1 MGKRNGQTVSP
12 QCELGA
18 FALDNHVLEGKVLAL
33 FDLTGGTHDF
43 AFLCTAFSREQP
55 GELAIAV
62 LRLCEAGKLQA
73 GIGGVRLAEACI
85 AAVPQLPACEPVRE
99 DVQQPVSEDAEEEER
114 LSLKFEAAYA
124 SQRVAT
130 EEAVPEAV
138 ETDFGDVAHE
148 VADDDV
154 AAVVAYA
161 VVADDPSKFVATN
174 FGEGADDIAGDDVAV
189 DGAGGESVFAAGV
202 RSEIAAAN
210 PDNAADEAD
219 AAAIADAQLE
229 TPQFTASLR
238 SAEAADDAPEQP
250 VAENLATE
258 QLIAGSVAVP
268 GFAPAAEPEAMSEFA
283 DDSPV
288 RVALQTAVEAAST
301 VQAGTVSGAVA
312 NPDLAADA
320 PICDCPQESHAPTK
334 PLDDLGKALD
344 GDSGA
349 PVADTVP
356 RVFAHDRIAMLR
368 LPKKCEARF
377 LEAGIT
383 TVRELVAAL
392 DDEDLASQVKPE
404 YVSAAV
410 DALRL
415 CAVEPSYRLSARQLK
430 TLTEL
435 SRSKAFAFGVY
446 GGVIDVDA
454 VCQRDGLTILQT
466 PELQVADLP
475 VERLD
480 VPTPTLR
487 KLRMLNL
494 LTVGDVERIGEQGLV
509 EQCGLFP
516 QVAAVIFNQVERLHN
531 QQARERRGEKSP
543 LASFDSKYSKE
554 VLSVLRSVQNE
565 IERLEYPVSR
575 EELHVLLAPMAA
587 AALAENAAGHG
598 MMPQHS
604 KAVWQV
610 LKQVDELPET
620 CNALLESVWRRARV
634 AIGDLGEGQ
643 SHILVTI
650 PHGGAWKKTAAL
662 ARRDYLDRGGCE
674 LLQSGEK
681 SITLRFSVC
690 RLDIWVRLLPDN
702 LRELVTMRL
711 DGAKN
716 KECAERFEVPDKAII
731 VKLIAETMASRPFIA
746 EERYLS
752 IFETYDMDAAQF
764 EAETGQPERV
774 YRFLKEIS
782 NAPTSGKLPY
792 NPAGEADGGED
803 HGKHDQ
809 ATSDSEIIDGGERI
823 ALKRG
828 LLVDRLL
835 RSEAADEPVSL
846 QDLLTAYRQMLE
858 RHGLA
863 DSERLQFSSLRQF
876 ASYVYERANVIK
888 SEYGEAFG
896 SEKLRYYDADAHDF
910 APLAEL
916 LSSSDRTDVE
926 CGVGALFEDER
937 VNEAC
942 LSLDLR
948 NEVELFFALAH
959 FVSEAP
965 GFEAAEY
972 PFVRF
977 GNPNRDHQV
986 KNLIREIG
994 PASAKDLA
1002 REYEREYGVPEQVF
1016 LDSFLKPFEEYR
1028 CGAQYLIVEERA
1040 DDEQMRFLAEELADA
1055 GECCSFALVKSR
1067 FEVRFPQSNVKV
1079 GDKSTLD
1086 RLGWYRSE
1094 GLLFKDGV
1102 DERAY
1107 FGELIDSR
1115 DRFSEDDPG
1124 FGCEVFRHPKFRLEL
1139 EARKRAFD
1147 IVRIS
1152 DKQYLSTKPFA
1163 KLEKPIRPWT
1173 MRDFVNK
1180 ATAFMRGGQP
1190 FTVKTL
1196 RDAGFKHELDAIQDE
1211 LDLGKEF
1218 FEYVLTEGYLNGF
1231 LKKTSLGDSQIFCC
1245 KPGSFTG
1252 VMFLEYVLKDQDAFE
1267 VEDLVGYLKERY
1279 GIEVGASR
1287 LRALAKS
1294 AAADGCCYYNV
1305 DLDMVFASY
1314 EAYGRK
1320 VQEWL

>member
-33 FDLTGGTHDF
+33 LDLTGGVHDF
-43 AFLCTAFSREQP
+43 AFLCTAFSGEQP

-73 GIGGVRLAEACI
+73 GIGGVRLAEDAGI
-85 AAVPQLPACEPVRE
+85 AAVPQLPAYEPVSE
-99 DVQQPVSEDAEEEER
+99 DVQQPISEDVEEEEQ

-124 SQRVAT
+124 PQYVAI
-130 EEAVPEAV
+130 EEAESETA
-138 ETDFGDVAHE
+138 ETDFGDDADEVV
-148 VADDDV
+148 VADVLADGQQETAAVNPDDVAGEVVADDV
-154 AAVVAYA
+154 AAVAVEVAA
-161 VVADDPSKFVATN
+161 ADSW
-174 FGEGADDIAGDDVAV
+174 
-189 DGAGGESVFAAGV
+189 
-202 RSEIAAAN
+202 SETTAAN
-210 PDNAADEAD
+210 PADETD
-219 AAAIADAQLE
+219 SAAAVADVQPEA
-229 TPQFTASLR
+229 PQSTVSPE
-238 SAEAADDAPEQP
+238 SAGPTCDDPQEPQEPQALQAEGDAPD
-250 VAENLATE
+250 
-258 QLIAGSVAVP
+258 
-268 GFAPAAEPEAMSEFA
+268 APAK
-283 DDSPV
+283 
-288 RVALQTAVEAAST
+288 Q
-301 VQAGTVSGAVA
+301 
-312 NPDLAADA
+312 
-320 PICDCPQESHAPTK
+320 
-334 PLDDLGKALD
+334 LDDLGKALD
-344 GDSGA
+344 GNSGA

-356 RVFAHDRIAMLR
+356 RVFAHDRIVTLR

-392 DDEDLASQVKPE
+392 DDEGLASQVKPE
-404 YVSAAV
+404 YVSAAA

-454 VCQRDGLTILQT
+454 VCQRDGLTISQT
-466 PELQVADLP
+466 PESQVADLP

-487 KLRMLNL
+487 KLHMLNL
-494 LTVGDVERIGEQGLV
+494 PTVGDVERVGEHGLV
-509 EQCGLFP
+509 EQYRLFP

-531 QQARERRGEKSP
+531 QQGREGGEKSP

-554 VLSVLRSVQNE
+554 ALSVLRSVQNE

-587 AALAENAAGHG
+587 AALAENAAGNG
-598 MMPQHS
+598 MMPQHA
-604 KAVWQV
+604 KAVRQV
-610 LKQVDELPET
+610 LEQVDELPET
-620 CNALLESVWRRARV
+620 CNALLESVWRRARI

-643 SHILVTI
+643 SHISITI
-650 PHGGAWKKTAAL
+650 PHGGAWTKTAAL
-662 ARRDYLDRGGCE
+662 ARRDYLDRGRCE

-681 SITLRFSVC
+681 SITLQFSVC

-716 KECAERFEVPDKAII
+716 KECAERFRVPDKAII

-792 NPAGEADGGED
+792 NPTGDADDGED

-846 QDLLTAYRQMLE
+846 QDLLTAYRQLLA

-888 SEYGEAFG
+888 SEYGEAFD

-910 APLAEL
+910 APLVEL

-926 CGVGALFEDER
+926 CGVSVLLDDER

>member
-1 MGKRNGQTVSP
+1 M
-12 QCELGA
+12 
-18 FALDNHVLEGKVLAL
+18 DNHVLEGKVLAL
-33 FDLTGGTHDF
+33 LDLTGGIHDF
-43 AFLCTAFSREQP
+43 AFLCTAFSGEQP

-73 GIGGVRLAEACI
+73 GIGGVRLAEDAGI
-85 AAVPQLPACEPVRE
+85 AAVPQLPAYEPVSE
-99 DVQQPVSEDAEEEER
+99 DAQQPISEDAEEEEQ

-124 SQRVAT
+124 PQYVAI
-130 EEAVPEAV
+130 EEAEPETA
-138 ETDFGDVAHE
+138 ETDFGDDADEVVVTDVLADGQQETVA
-148 VADDDV
+148 VNPDDV
-154 AAVVAYA
+154 AGE
-161 VVADDPSKFVATN
+161 VVADDVAT
-174 FGEGADDIAGDDVAV
+174 VAV
-189 DGAGGESVFAAGV
+189 GVAAADSWSGT
-202 RSEIAAAN
+202 AAAN
-210 PDNAADEAD
+210 PADETD
-219 AAAIADAQLE
+219 SAAAVADVQPE
-229 TPQFTASLR
+229 TPQPTVSPE
-238 SAEAADDAPEQP
+238 SAGPACDDLQESQEPQAEENAPDAPAKQ
-250 VAENLATE
+250 
-258 QLIAGSVAVP
+258 
-268 GFAPAAEPEAMSEFA
+268 
-283 DDSPV
+283 
-288 RVALQTAVEAAST
+288 
-301 VQAGTVSGAVA
+301 
-312 NPDLAADA
+312 
-320 PICDCPQESHAPTK
+320 
-334 PLDDLGKALD
+334 LDDLGKALD
-344 GDSGA
+344 GNSGA

-356 RVFAHDRIAMLR
+356 RVFAHDRIATLR

-404 YVSAAV
+404 YVSAAA

-454 VCQRDGLTILQT
+454 VCQRDGLTISQT

-494 LTVGDVERIGEQGLV
+494 LTVGDVERVGEYGLV
-509 EQCGLFP
+509 EQYRLFP

-531 QQARERRGEKSP
+531 QQGREGGEKSP
-543 LASFDSKYSKE
+543 LASFDSKYSKDA
-554 VLSVLRSVQNE
+554 LSVLRSVQNE

-587 AALAENAAGHG
+587 AALAENAVGNG
-598 MMPQHS
+598 MMTHHA
-604 KAVWQV
+604 KAVRQV
-610 LKQVDELPET
+610 LEQVDELPET
-620 CNALLESVWRRARV
+620 CNALLESIWRRARI

-643 SHILVTI
+643 SHISVTI
-650 PHGGAWKKTAAL
+650 PHGGAWTKTAAL
-662 ARRDYLDRGGCE
+662 ARRDYLDRGRCE

-681 SITLRFSVC
+681 SITLQFSVC

-764 EAETGQPERV
+764 AAETGQPERV

-792 NPAGEADGGED
+792 NPAGEADDGED
-803 HGKHDQ
+803 RGHHDQ

-846 QDLLTAYRQMLE
+846 QDLLTAYRQLLA
-858 RHGLA
+858 RHGLE
-863 DSERLQFSSLRQF
+863 DSERLQFPSLRQF

-910 APLAEL
+910 APLVEL
-916 LSSSDRTDVE
+916 LSSSVRTDVE
-926 CGVGALFEDER
+926 CGVSVLFEDER
-937 VNEAC
+937 MNEAC

-977 GNPNRDHQV
+977 GNPNRNHQV
-986 KNLIREIG
+986 RSLIREFG
-994 PASAKDLA
+994 PANAKELA

-1016 LDSFLKPFEEYR
+1016 LDSFLNPFEECR
-1028 CGAQYLIVEERA
+1028 RGAQYLIDEERA
-1040 DDEQMRFLAEELADA
+1040 GDEQMRFLAEELADA

-1094 GLLFKDGV
+1094 ELLFKDGV
-1102 DERAY
+1102 DERIY
-1107 FGELIDSR
+1107 FRELIDSR

-1163 KLEKPIRPWT
+1163 KLETPIRPWM
-1173 MRDFVNK
+1173 MRDFVNR
-1180 ATAFMRGGQP
+1180 AIAFMPYEQP

-1196 RDAGFKHELDAIQDE
+1196 RDAGFKHQLDAVQDE

-1218 FEYVLTEGYLNGF
+1218 FEYVLAEGYLNGV

-1245 KPGSFTG
+1245 KSGSFTG

-1267 VEDLVGYLKERY
+1267 VEDLVGYLRERY
-1279 GIEVGASR
+1279 GIGVGASR

-1294 AAADGCCYYNV
+1294 AAADGCCYYNG

>member
-1 MGKRNGQTVSP
+1 M
-12 QCELGA
+12 
-18 FALDNHVLEGKVLAL
+18 DNHVLEGKVLAL
-33 FDLTGGTHDF
+33 LDLTGGIHDF
-43 AFLCTAFSREQP
+43 AFLCTAFSGEQP

-73 GIGGVRLAEACI
+73 GIGGVRLAEDAGI
-85 AAVPQLPACEPVRE
+85 AAVPQLPAYE
-99 DVQQPVSEDAEEEER
+99 PVSEDAQQPISEDVEEEEQ

-124 SQRVAT
+124 PQYVAI
-130 EEAVPEAV
+130 EEAESETA
-138 ETDFGDVAHE
+138 ETDFGDDADEVV
-148 VADDDV
+148 VADVLADGQQETAAVNPDDV
-154 AAVVAYA
+154 AGE
-161 VVADDPSKFVATN
+161 VVADDVAT
-174 FGEGADDIAGDDVAV
+174 VAV
-189 DGAGGESVFAAGV
+189 EVAAAD
-202 RSEIAAAN
+202 SWLEIAAAN
-210 PDNAADEAD
+210 PADEAD
-219 AAAIADAQLE
+219 SAAAVADVQPEA
-229 TPQFTASLR
+229 PQSTVSPE
-238 SAEAADDAPEQP
+238 SAGPACDDSQELQEPQTLQAEGDAPDTP
-250 VAENLATE
+250 V
-258 QLIAGSVAVP
+258 
-268 GFAPAAEPEAMSEFA
+268 
-283 DDSPV
+283 
-288 RVALQTAVEAAST
+288 
-301 VQAGTVSGAVA
+301 
-312 NPDLAADA
+312 
-320 PICDCPQESHAPTK
+320 K

-344 GDSGA
+344 GNSGA

-356 RVFAHDRIAMLR
+356 RVFAHDRIATLR

-404 YVSAAV
+404 YVSAAA

-454 VCQRDGLTILQT
+454 VCQRDGLTISQA

-1231 LKKTSLGDSQIFCC
+1231 LKKTSLGGFADLLLQTWLVHGRDVLGIRAEG
-1245 KPGSFTG
+1245 PGRVRSG
-1252 VMFLEYVLKDQDAFE
+1252 
-1267 VEDLVGYLKERY
+1267 G
-1279 GIEVGASR
+1279 SCR
-1287 LRALAKS
+1287 LPEGTLRNRGGRKS
-1294 AAADGCCYYNV
+1294 AARVGEERRRRRM
-1305 DLDMVFASY
+1305 LLLQRRFG
-1314 EAYGRK
+1314 YGIR
-1320 VQEWL
+1320 LL

>member
-1 MGKRNGQTVSP
+1 M
-12 QCELGA
+12 
-18 FALDNHVLEGKVLAL
+18 DNHVLEGKVLAL
-33 FDLTGGTHDF
+33 LDLTGGIHDF
-43 AFLCTAFSREQP
+43 AFLCTAFSGEQP

-73 GIGGVRLAEACI
+73 GIGGVRLAEDSCI
-85 AAVPQLPACEPVRE
+85 AAVPQLPACEPVSE
-99 DVQQPVSEDAEEEER
+99 DAQQPISEDAEEEEQ

-124 SQRVAT
+124 SQYVAT
-130 EEAVPEAV
+130 EEAAPETA
-138 ETDFGDVAHE
+138 ETDFGDDAGEIV
-148 VADDDV
+148 VADVLADGQQETAAVNPDDV
-154 AAVVAYA
+154 AGE
-161 VVADDPSKFVATN
+161 VVADDVAT
-174 FGEGADDIAGDDVAV
+174 VAV
-189 DGAGGESVFAAGV
+189 EV
-202 RSEIAAAN
+202 AAADSWSETAATN
-210 PDNAADEAD
+210 PVDEAD
-219 AAAIADAQLE
+219 SAAAVADVQPEA
-229 TPQFTASLR
+229 PQSTVSPE
-238 SAEAADDAPEQP
+238 SAGPACDDPQEPQAPQAEENAPDAP
-250 VAENLATE
+250 A
-258 QLIAGSVAVP
+258 
-268 GFAPAAEPEAMSEFA
+268 
-283 DDSPV
+283 
-288 RVALQTAVEAAST
+288 
-301 VQAGTVSGAVA
+301 
-312 NPDLAADA
+312 
-320 PICDCPQESHAPTK
+320 K
-334 PLDDLGKALD
+334 PLDELGKALD

-356 RVFAHDRIAMLR
+356 RVFAHDRIATLR

-404 YVSAAV
+404 YVSAAA

-888 SEYGEAFG
+888 SEYGEAFD

-1115 DRFSEDDPG
+1115 DRFRKTTRASGARCSGIRSSVWSWRRASARSTSCG
-1124 FGCEVFRHPKFRLEL
+1124 FPTSSICPRSRSRSWRSPSGLGRC
-1139 EARKRAFD
+1139 
-1147 IVRIS
+1147 
-1152 DKQYLSTKPFA
+1152 
-1163 KLEKPIRPWT
+1163 
-1173 MRDFVNK
+1173 
-1180 ATAFMRGGQP
+1180 AT
-1190 FTVKTL
+1190 
-1196 RDAGFKHELDAIQDE
+1196 
-1211 LDLGKEF
+1211 
-1218 FEYVLTEGYLNGF
+1218 
-1231 LKKTSLGDSQIFCC
+1231 S
-1245 KPGSFTG
+1245 
-1252 VMFLEYVLKDQDAFE
+1252 
-1267 VEDLVGYLKERY
+1267 
-1279 GIEVGASR
+1279 
-1287 LRALAKS
+1287 
-1294 AAADGCCYYNV
+1294 
-1305 DLDMVFASY
+1305 
-1314 EAYGRK
+1314 
-1320 VQEWL
+1320 

>member
-1 MGKRNGQTVSP
+1 M
-12 QCELGA
+12 
-18 FALDNHVLEGKVLAL
+18 DNHVLEGKVLAL
-33 FDLTGGTHDF
+33 LDLTGGIHDF
-43 AFLCTAFSREQP
+43 AFLCTAFSGEQP

-73 GIGGVRLAEACI
+73 GIGGVRLAEDAGI
-85 AAVPQLPACEPVRE
+85 AAVPQLPAYEPVSE
-99 DVQQPVSEDAEEEER
+99 DVQQPISEDAEEEEQ

-124 SQRVAT
+124 PQYVAI
-130 EEAVPEAV
+130 EEAEPETA
-138 ETDFGDVAHE
+138 ETDFGDAADE

-154 AAVVAYA
+154 AAVAAYA
-161 VVADDPSKFVATN
+161 VVADDPLKFAQTN
-174 FGEGADDIAGDDVAV
+174 FGEDADDIAGDDVAV
-189 DGAGGESVFAAGV
+189 DGAGDEAAFV
-202 RSEIAAAN
+202 ADAQSEIAAAN
-210 PDNAADEAD
+210 PDDAAVDPDNADDEAD
-219 AAAIADAQLE
+219 DAAIASFAL
-229 TPQFTASLR
+229 A
-238 SAEAADDAPEQP
+238 AESE
-250 VAENLATE
+250 
-258 QLIAGSVAVP
+258 AVP
-268 GFAPAAEPEAMSEFA
+268 EFA
-283 DDSPV
+283 GDSPA
-288 RVALQTAVEAAST
+288 RVALQTAVEAASA
-301 VQAGTVSGAVA
+301 VQTEVA
-312 NPDLAADA
+312 PGLIEPTADA
-320 PICDCPQESHAPTK
+320 PTDDDSQEPQTLQALQAEGDAPDAPAK
-334 PLDDLGKALD
+334 QLDDLGKALD
-344 GDSGA
+344 GNSGA

-356 RVFAHDRIAMLR
+356 RVFAHDRIATLR

-392 DDEDLASQVKPE
+392 DYEDLASQVKPE
-404 YVSAAV
+404 YVSAAA

-446 GGVIDVDA
+446 GGIIDIDA
-454 VCQRDGLTILQT
+454 VCQRDGLTISQT
-466 PELQVADLP
+466 PESQVADLP
-475 VERLD
+475 VEQLG

-487 KLRMLNL
+487 KLHMLNL
-494 LTVGDVERIGEQGLV
+494 PTVGDVERIGEQGLV

-531 QQARERRGEKSP
+531 QQGREGGEKSP

-554 VLSVLRSVQNE
+554 ALSVLRSVQNE

-587 AALAENAAGHG
+587 AALAETAAGNG
-598 MMPQHS
+598 MMTHHA
-604 KAVWQV
+604 KAVRQV
-610 LKQVDELPET
+610 LEQVDELPET
-620 CNALLESVWRRARV
+620 CNALLESVWRRARI

-643 SHILVTI
+643 SHISVTI
-650 PHGGAWKKTAAL
+650 PHGGAWTKTAAL
-662 ARRDYLDRGGCE
+662 ARRDYLDRGRCE

-681 SITLRFSVC
+681 SITLQFSVC

-764 EAETGQPERV
+764 AAETGQPERV

-792 NPAGEADGGED
+792 NPAGEADDGED

-823 ALKRG
+823 TLKRG

-846 QDLLTAYRQMLE
+846 QDLLTAYRQLLP

-910 APLAEL
+910 APLVEL
-916 LSSSDRTDVE
+916 LSSLDRTDVE
-926 CGVGALFEDER
+926 CGVSVLFEDER
-937 VNEAC
+937 MKEAC

-959 FVSEAP
+959 FASEVP
-965 GFEAAEY
+965 GFEVTEY

-977 GNPNRDHQV
+977 GDPNRDHQV
-986 KNLIREIG
+986 KSLIREFG
-994 PASAKDLA
+994 PANAKELA

-1028 CGAQYLIVEERA
+1028 RGAQYLIVEERA
-1040 DDEQMRFLAEELADA
+1040 DDEQMRFLAEELANA

-1067 FEVRFPQSNVKV
+1067 FEVQFPQSNVKV

-1086 RLGWYRSE
+1086 RLGWHRSE

-1124 FGCEVFRHPKFRLEL
+1124 FGCEVFRHPKFRLEM

-1163 KLEKPIRPWT
+1163 KLETPIRPWM

-1180 ATAFMRGGQP
+1180 ATAFMRDGKP

-1211 LDLGKEF
+1211 LDFGKEF

-1279 GIEVGASR
+1279 GIDVGASR
-1287 LRALAKS
+1287 LRTLAKS
-1294 AAADGCCYYNV
+1294 AAADGCCYYNG

>member
-73 GIGGVRLAEACI
+73 GIGGVRLAEDTGI
-85 AAVPQLPACEPVRE
+85 AAVPQLPAYEPVSE
-99 DVQQPVSEDAEEEER
+99 SAQQPISEDAEEEEQ

-124 SQRVAT
+124 PQYVAI
-130 EEAVPEAV
+130 EEAEPETV
-138 ETDFGDVAHE
+138 ETDFGDDAGEVV
-148 VADDDV
+148 VADVLADGQQETAAVNPDDV
-154 AAVVAYA
+154 AGE
-161 VVADDPSKFVATN
+161 VVADDVAT
-174 FGEGADDIAGDDVAV
+174 VAV
-189 DGAGGESVFAAGV
+189 EV
-202 RSEIAAAN
+202 AAADSWSETAATN
-210 PDNAADEAD
+210 PADEAD
-219 AAAIADAQLE
+219 SAAAVADAQPE
-229 TPQFTASLR
+229 TPQSTVSPESVGPACDDPQEPQTLQ
-238 SAEAADDAPEQP
+238 AEGDAPD
-250 VAENLATE
+250 
-258 QLIAGSVAVP
+258 
-268 GFAPAAEPEAMSEFA
+268 APA
-283 DDSPV
+283 
-288 RVALQTAVEAAST
+288 
-301 VQAGTVSGAVA
+301 
-312 NPDLAADA
+312 
-320 PICDCPQESHAPTK
+320 K

-344 GDSGA
+344 GNFCA

-404 YVSAAV
+404 YVSAAA

-531 QQARERRGEKSP
+531 QQGREGGEKSP

-554 VLSVLRSVQNE
+554 ALSVLRSVQNE

-587 AALAENAAGHG
+587 SALAENAAGNG
-598 MMPQHS
+598 MMPQHA
-604 KAVWQV
+604 KAVRQV
-610 LKQVDELPET
+610 LEQVDELPET
-620 CNALLESVWRRARV
+620 CNALLESVWRRARI
-634 AIGDLGEGQ
+634 AIGDLAEGQ
-643 SHILVTI
+643 SHISVTI
-650 PHGGAWKKTAAL
+650 PHGGAWTKTAAL
-662 ARRDYLDRGGCE
+662 ARRDYLDRGRCE
-674 LLQSGEK
+674 LLQSGGN
-681 SITLRFSVC
+681 SITLQFSVC

-711 DGAKN
+711 GGAKN

-731 VKLIAETMASRPFIA
+731 VKLIGETMASRPFIA

-792 NPAGEADGGED
+792 NPAGEADDGED
-803 HGKHDQ
+803 RGHHDQ

-846 QDLLTAYRQMLE
+846 QDLLTAYRQLLA
-858 RHGLA
+858 RHGLE

-896 SEKLRYYDADAHDF
+896 SEKFRYYDADAHDF
-910 APLAEL
+910 APLVEL

-926 CGVGALFEDER
+926 CGVSVLLDDER

-948 NEVELFFALAH
+948 NDAELFFALAH

-977 GNPNRDHQV
+977 GNPNRNHQV
-986 KNLIREIG
+986 RSLIREFG
-994 PASAKDLA
+994 PANAKELA

-1016 LDSFLKPFEEYR
+1016 LDSFLKPFEECR
-1028 CGAQYLIVEERA
+1028 RGAQYLIVEERA

-1094 GLLFKDGV
+1094 ELLFKDGV
-1102 DERAY
+1102 DERIY
-1107 FGELIDSR
+1107 FRELIDSR

-1163 KLEKPIRPWT
+1163 KLETPIRPWM
-1173 MRDFVNK
+1173 MRDFVNR
-1180 ATAFMRGGQP
+1180 AIAFMPYEQP

-1196 RDAGFKHELDAIQDE
+1196 RDAGFKHQLDAVQDE

-1218 FEYVLTEGYLNGF
+1218 FEYVLAEGYVNSS
-1231 LKKTSLGDSQIFCC
+1231 LKKTSLGDSQIFCR

>member
-1 MGKRNGQTVSP
+1 M
-12 QCELGA
+12 
-18 FALDNHVLEGKVLAL
+18 DNHVLEGKVLAL
-33 FDLTGGTHDF
+33 LDLTGGTHDF
-43 AFLCTAFSREQP
+43 AFLCTAFSGEQP

-85 AAVPQLPACEPVRE
+85 AAVPQLPACEPV
-99 DVQQPVSEDAEEEER
+99 SEDAQQPASEVTEEEEQ

-124 SQRVAT
+124 SQYVAT
-130 EEAVPEAV
+130 EEAAPEAV
-138 ETDFGDVAHE
+138 ETDFDDVAHE
-148 VADDDV
+148 VADEDV

-174 FGEGADDIAGDDVAV
+174 FDEGADDIAGDDVAA
-189 DGAGGESVFAAGV
+189 DGAGGEFVFAAGV

-229 TPQFTASLR
+229 TPQFTASLQ
-238 SAEAADDAPEQP
+238 SAETADDAPEQP

-268 GFAPAAEPEAMSEFA
+268 GFAPAAEPEAMPEFA

-320 PICDCPQESHAPTK
+320 PTCDDPQESHTSAK

-344 GDSGA
+344 GNSGA

-356 RVFAHDRIAMLR
+356 NVFAHDRIAMLR

-377 LEAGIT
+377 LEAGIA

-392 DDEDLASQVKPE
+392 DSEDLALQVKPE
-404 YVSAAV
+404 YVSAAA

-415 CAVEPSYRLSARQLK
+415 CAVEPSYQLSAHQLK

-435 SRSKAFAFGVY
+435 SRSKTFAFGVY
-446 GGVIDVDA
+446 GSIIDVDA
-454 VCQRDGLTILQT
+454 VCQREGLTISQA
-466 PELQVADLP
+466 PESQVADLP
-475 VERLD
+475 VEQLG

-487 KLRMLNL
+487 KLHMLNL
-494 LTVGDVERIGEQGLV
+494 STVGDVERIGEQGLV
-509 EQCGLFP
+509 EQYGLFP

-531 QQARERRGEKSP
+531 QQGREGRGEKSP

-554 VLSVLRSVQNE
+554 ALSVLRSVQNE

-587 AALAENAAGHG
+587 AALVENAAGNG
-598 MMPQHS
+598 MMLQHS
-604 KAVWQV
+604 KAVRQV
-610 LKQVDELPET
+610 LEQVDELPET

-634 AIGDLGEGQ
+634 AIGDLAEGQ
-643 SHILVTI
+643 SHIFVTI
-650 PHGGAWKKTAAL
+650 PRGGAWNKTAAL
-662 ARRDYLDRGGCE
+662 ARADYLDRAGCE
-674 LLQSGEK
+674 RLQSGEK

-690 RLDIWVRLLPDN
+690 RLDIWVALLPDN
-702 LRELVTMRL
+702 LRKLVTMRL

-716 KECAERFEVPDKAII
+716 KECAERFGVADKAII
-731 VKLIAETMASRPFIA
+731 VKLIAETLASRPFIA

-752 IFETYDMDAAQF
+752 VFETYDMDAAQF

-792 NPAGEADGGED
+792 NPAGEADDGED
-803 HGKHDQ
+803 RGKHDQ

-835 RSEAADEPVSL
+835 RSEASDESASL
-846 QDLLTAYRQMLE
+846 QGLLTAYQQLLE

-916 LSSSDRTDVE
+916 LSSSIRTDVE
-926 CGVGALFEDER
+926 CGVSLLFEDER
-937 VNEAC
+937 MKEAC

-977 GNPNRDHQV
+977 GNPSRDHQV
-986 KNLIREIG
+986 RNLIREIG

-1002 REYEREYGVPEQVF
+1002 HEYAREYGVPEQVF
-1016 LDSFLKPFEEYR
+1016 LDSFLKPFEECR
-1028 CGAQYLIVEERA
+1028 RGAQYLIDEERA

-1163 KLEKPIRPWT
+1163 KLETPIKPWM
-1173 MRDFVNK
+1173 MRGFVNK
-1180 ATAFMRGGQP
+1180 ATEFMRGGEP

-1279 GIEVGASR
+1279 GIDVGASR
-1287 LRALAKS
+1287 LRTLAKS
-1294 AAADGCCYYNV
+1294 AAADGCCYYNG

>member
-1 MGKRNGQTVSP
+1 M
-12 QCELGA
+12 
-18 FALDNHVLEGKVLAL
+18 DNHVLEGKVLAL
-33 FDLTGGTHDF
+33 LDLTGGIHDF
-43 AFLCTAFSREQP
+43 AFLCTAFSGEQP

-73 GIGGVRLAEACI
+73 GIGGVRLAEDSCI
-85 AAVPQLPACEPVRE
+85 AAVPQLPAYEPVSE
-99 DVQQPVSEDAEEEER
+99 DAQQPISEDAEEEEQ

-124 SQRVAT
+124 PQYVAI
-130 EEAVPEAV
+130 EEAEPETA
-138 ETDFGDVAHE
+138 ETDFGDDAGEVV
-148 VADDDV
+148 VADVLADGQQETAAVNPDDV
-154 AAVVAYA
+154 AGE
-161 VVADDPSKFVATN
+161 VVADDVAT
-174 FGEGADDIAGDDVAV
+174 VAV
-189 DGAGGESVFAAGV
+189 EV
-202 RSEIAAAN
+202 AAADSWSETAATN
-210 PDNAADEAD
+210 PVDEAD
-219 AAAIADAQLE
+219 SAAAVADVQPEA
-229 TPQFTASLR
+229 PQSTVSPE
-238 SAEAADDAPEQP
+238 SAGPACDDPQEPQAPQAEENAPDAP
-250 VAENLATE
+250 A
-258 QLIAGSVAVP
+258 
-268 GFAPAAEPEAMSEFA
+268 
-283 DDSPV
+283 
-288 RVALQTAVEAAST
+288 
-301 VQAGTVSGAVA
+301 
-312 NPDLAADA
+312 
-320 PICDCPQESHAPTK
+320 K
-334 PLDDLGKALD
+334 PLDELGKALD
-344 GDSGA
+344 GNSGA

-356 RVFAHDRIAMLR
+356 RVFAHDRIATLR

-404 YVSAAV
+404 YVSAAA

-803 HGKHDQ
+803 YGKHDQ

-948 NEVELFFALAH
+948 NEVELFFGG
-959 FVSEAP
+959 SE
-965 GFEAAEY
+965 GE
-972 PFVRF
+972 
-977 GNPNRDHQV
+977 HQV
-986 KNLIREIG
+986 EHLLVDFLGTAVRLVYLIDDDDR
-994 PASAKDLA
+994 LLTQ
-1002 REYEREYGVPEQVF
+1002 RQR
-1016 LDSFLKPFEEYR
+1016 FLKHEPRLRHRAFERVHEQQH
-1028 CGAQYLIVEERA
+1028 AV
-1040 DDEQMRFLAEELADA
+1040 DDERQ
-1055 GECCSFALVKSR
+1055 
-1067 FEVRFPQSNVKV
+1067 
-1079 GDKSTLD
+1079 
-1086 RLGWYRSE
+1086 
-1094 GLLFKDGV
+1094 
-1102 DERAY
+1102 
-1107 FGELIDSR
+1107 
-1115 DRFSEDDPG
+1115 
-1124 FGCEVFRHPKFRLEL
+1124 H
-1139 EARKRAFD
+1139 
-1147 IVRIS
+1147 
-1152 DKQYLSTKPFA
+1152 
-1163 KLEKPIRPWT
+1163 
-1173 MRDFVNK
+1173 
-1180 ATAFMRGGQP
+1180 
-1190 FTVKTL
+1190 
-1196 RDAGFKHELDAIQDE
+1196 
-1211 LDLGKEF
+1211 
-1218 FEYVLTEGYLNGF
+1218 
-1231 LKKTSLGDSQIFCC
+1231 
-1245 KPGSFTG
+1245 
-1252 VMFLEYVLKDQDAFE
+1252 
-1267 VEDLVGYLKERY
+1267 
-1279 GIEVGASR
+1279 
-1287 LRALAKS
+1287 
-1294 AAADGCCYYNV
+1294 ADG
-1305 DLDMVFASY
+1305 
-1314 EAYGRK
+1314 
-1320 VQEWL
+1320 

>member
-1 MGKRNGQTVSP
+1 M
-12 QCELGA
+12 
-18 FALDNHVLEGKVLAL
+18 DNHVLEGKVLAL
-33 FDLTGGTHDF
+33 LDLTGGTHDF
-43 AFLCTAFSREQP
+43 AFLCTAFSGEHP

-73 GIGGVRLAEACI
+73 GIGGVRLAEDSCI
-85 AAVPQLPACEPVRE
+85 AAVPQLPAYESASE
-99 DVQQPVSEDAEEEER
+99 DAQQPVSEDAEEEEQ
-114 LSLKFEAAYA
+114 LSLQFEAAYV
-124 SQRVAT
+124 SQCVSCEET
-130 EEAVPEAV
+130 EPEAA
-138 ETDFGDVAHE
+138 EADFGDD
-148 VADDDV
+148 ADE
-154 AAVVAYA
+154 
-161 VVADDPSKFVATN
+161 VVADDVL
-174 FGEGADDIAGDDVAV
+174 ADDQQEAVAASFGDAVAEV
-189 DGAGGESVFAAGV
+189 VSDDAAV
-202 RSEIAAAN
+202 VVAEPAAA
-210 PDNAADEAD
+210 DSWSEAAATGSADEAD
-219 AAAIADAQLE
+219 DAV
-229 TPQFTASLR
+229 
-238 SAEAADDAPEQP
+238 DDASEEPASEAP
-250 VAENLATE
+250 ATE
-258 QLIAGSVAVP
+258 QPIADTVVVP
-268 GFAPAAEPEAMSEFA
+268 GLALAATPAAKPELA
-283 DDSPV
+283 DDSPAQD
-288 RVALQTAVEAAST
+288 ALQAAAEEAPDVQVEGASEPAVDFAT
-301 VQAGTVSGAVA
+301 
-312 NPDLAADA
+312 AADPTA
-320 PICDCPQESHAPTK
+320 DDPQEPPAPDTPDVPAALEK
-334 PLDDLGKALD
+334 PIDDLGKALD

-415 CAVEPSYRLSARQLK
+415 CAIEPSYHLSARQLK

-435 SRSKAFAFGVY
+435 SRSKSFAFGIY

-454 VCQRDGLTILQT
+454 VCRRDGLTISQA
-466 PELQVADLP
+466 PEVQVASLP
-475 VERLD
+475 VEQLG

-494 LTVGDVERIGEQGLV
+494 LTVGDVERVGERGLV
-509 EQCGLFP
+509 EQYKLFP

-531 QQARERRGEKSP
+531 QQGREGRGEKSP

-554 VLSVLRSVQNE
+554 ALSVLRSVQNE

-587 AALAENAAGHG
+587 AALAENTVGHG

-620 CNALLESVWRRARV
+620 GNALLESVWRRARV

-650 PHGGAWKKTAAL
+650 PRGGAWNKTAVS
-662 ARRDYLDRGGCE
+662 ARTDYLPRAGCE

-681 SITLRFSVC
+681 SITLQFSVC

-711 DGAKN
+711 GGAKN
-716 KECAERFEVPDKAII
+716 KECAERFGVPDKAII
-731 VKLIAETMASRPFIA
+731 VKLIAKTLAARPFIA

-792 NPAGEADGGED
+792 NPAGEAEDGED

-846 QDLLTAYRQMLE
+846 QHLLTAYRQLLA

-863 DSERLQFSSLRQF
+863 DSERLQFPSLRQF

-910 APLAEL
+910 APLVEL
-916 LSSSDRTDVE
+916 LSSSVRTDVE
-926 CGVGALFEDER
+926 CGVSVLFEDER
-937 VNEAC
+937 MKEAC

-948 NEVELFFALAH
+948 NEVELFFALAN
-959 FVSEAP
+959 FVSEAS
-965 GFEAAEY
+965 GFGVAEY

-977 GNPNRDHQV
+977 GNPNRNHQV
-986 KNLIREIG
+986 RSLIREFG
-994 PASAKDLA
+994 PANAKELA

-1016 LDSFLKPFEEYR
+1016 LDSFLKPFEECR
-1028 CGAQYLIVEERA
+1028 RGAQYLIDEERA
-1040 DDEQMRFLAEELADA
+1040 GDEQMRFLAEELANA

-1094 GLLFKDGV
+1094 ELLFKDGV

-1107 FGELIDSR
+1107 FRELIESR

-1124 FGCEVFRHPKFRLEL
+1124 FGCEVFRHPKFRLEM

-1163 KLEKPIRPWT
+1163 KLETPIRPWM
-1173 MRDFVNK
+1173 MRDFVNR
-1180 ATAFMRGGQP
+1180 AIAFMPYEQP

-1196 RDAGFKHELDAIQDE
+1196 RDAGFKHQLDAIQDE

-1218 FEYVLTEGYLNGF
+1218 FEYVLAEGYVNSS
-1231 LKKTSLGDSQIFCC
+1231 LKKTSLGDSQIFCR
-1245 KPGSFTG
+1245 KSGSFTG

-1279 GIEVGASR
+1279 GIDVGASR

-1294 AAADGCCYYNV
+1294 ADADGCCYYNG

>member
-1 MGKRNGQTVSP
+1 M
-12 QCELGA
+12 
-18 FALDNHVLEGKVLAL
+18 DNHVLEGKVLAL
-33 FDLTGGTHDF
+33 LDLTGGVHDF
-43 AFLCTAFSREQP
+43 AFLCTAFSGEQP

-73 GIGGVRLAEACI
+73 GIGGVRLAEDSCI
-85 AAVPQLPACEPVRE
+85 AAVPQLPAYEPASE
-99 DVQQPVSEDAEEEER
+99 DALQPISEDAEEEEQ

-124 SQRVAT
+124 PQYVAI
-130 EEAVPEAV
+130 EEAESETA
-138 ETDFGDVAHE
+138 ETDFGDDADEVV
-148 VADDDV
+148 VADVLADGQQETAAVNPDDV
-154 AAVVAYA
+154 AGE
-161 VVADDPSKFVATN
+161 VVADDVAT
-174 FGEGADDIAGDDVAV
+174 VAV
-189 DGAGGESVFAAGV
+189 EVAAADSW
-202 RSEIAAAN
+202 SETTAAN
-210 PDNAADEAD
+210 PADETD
-219 AAAIADAQLE
+219 GAAAVADVQPE
-229 TPQFTASLR
+229 VPQSTVSSE
-238 SAEAADDAPEQP
+238 SAGPACDDPQEPQAPQAEENAPDAP
-250 VAENLATE
+250 A
-258 QLIAGSVAVP
+258 
-268 GFAPAAEPEAMSEFA
+268 
-283 DDSPV
+283 
-288 RVALQTAVEAAST
+288 
-301 VQAGTVSGAVA
+301 
-312 NPDLAADA
+312 
-320 PICDCPQESHAPTK
+320 K

-344 GDSGA
+344 GNSGA

-404 YVSAAV
+404 YVSAAA

-454 VCQRDGLTILQT
+454 VCQRDGLTISQT
-466 PELQVADLP
+466 PESQVADLP
-475 VERLD
+475 VEQLG

-487 KLRMLNL
+487 KLHMLNL
-494 LTVGDVERIGEQGLV
+494 LTVGDVERVGEHGLV
-509 EQCGLFP
+509 EQYRLFP

-531 QQARERRGEKSP
+531 QQGREGGEKSP
-543 LASFDSKYSKE
+543 LASFDSKYSKDA
-554 VLSVLRSVQNE
+554 LSVLLRSVQNE

-587 AALAENAAGHG
+587 SALAENAAGNG
-598 MMPQHS
+598 MMPQHA
-604 KAVWQV
+604 KAVRQV
-610 LKQVDELPET
+610 LEQVDELPET
-620 CNALLESVWRRARV
+620 CNALLESVWRRARI
-634 AIGDLGEGQ
+634 AIGDLAEGQ
-643 SHILVTI
+643 SHISVTI
-650 PHGGAWKKTAAL
+650 PHGGAWTKTAAL
-662 ARRDYLDRGGCE
+662 ARRDYLDRGRCE
-674 LLQSGEK
+674 LLQSGGNF
-681 SITLRFSVC
+681 ITLQFSVC

-711 DGAKN
+711 GGAKN

-764 EAETGQPERV
+764 AAETGQPERV

-792 NPAGEADGGED
+792 NPAGEADDGED
-803 HGKHDQ
+803 RGHHDQ

-835 RSEAADEPVSL
+835 RSEADDEPVPL
-846 QDLLTAYRQMLE
+846 QDLLTAYRQLLE
-858 RHGLA
+858 RHGLE
-863 DSERLQFSSLRQF
+863 DSERLQFPSLRQF

-910 APLAEL
+910 APLVEL
-916 LSSSDRTDVE
+916 LSSSVRTDVE
-926 CGVGALFEDER
+926 CGVSVLFEDER
-937 VNEAC
+937 MNEAC

-959 FVSEAP
+959 FASEVP
-965 GFEAAEY
+965 GFEVTEY

-977 GNPNRDHQV
+977 GDPNRDHQV

-1016 LDSFLKPFEEYR
+1016 LDSFLKPFEECR
-1028 CGAQYLIVEERA
+1028 RGAQYLIVEERA

-1094 GLLFKDGV
+1094 ELLFKDGV
-1102 DERAY
+1102 DERIY
-1107 FGELIDSR
+1107 FRELIDSR

-1163 KLEKPIRPWT
+1163 KLETPIRPWM
-1173 MRDFVNK
+1173 MRDFVNR
-1180 ATAFMRGGQP
+1180 AIAFMPYEQP

-1196 RDAGFKHELDAIQDE
+1196 RDAGFKHQLDAVQDE

-1218 FEYVLTEGYLNGF
+1218 FEYVLAEGYVNSS
-1231 LKKTSLGDSQIFCC
+1231 LKKTSLGDSQIFCR

-1279 GIEVGASR
+1279 AINVGASR
-1287 LRALAKS
+1287 LRTLAKS
-1294 AAADGCCYYNV
+1294 AAADGCCYFNG

>member
-1 MGKRNGQTVSP
+1 M
-12 QCELGA
+12 
-18 FALDNHVLEGKVLAL
+18 DNHVLEGKVLAL
-33 FDLTGGTHDF
+33 LDLTGGVHDF
-43 AFLCTAFSREQP
+43 AFLCTAFSGEQP

-73 GIGGVRLAEACI
+73 GIGGVRLAEDSGI
-85 AAVPQLPACEPVRE
+85 AAVPQLPAYEPVSE
-99 DVQQPVSEDAEEEER
+99 EAQQSISEDAEKEEQ

-124 SQRVAT
+124 PQYSAI
-130 EEAVPEAV
+130 EEAEPETV
-138 ETDFGDVAHE
+138 ETDFGDDAGEVV
-148 VADDDV
+148 VADVLADGQQETAAVNPDDV
-154 AAVVAYA
+154 VGE
-161 VVADDPSKFVATN
+161 VVADDVATVTV
-174 FGEGADDIAGDDVAV
+174 EVAAAD
-189 DGAGGESVFAAGV
+189 SW
-202 RSEIAAAN
+202 SETAAAN
-210 PDNAADEAD
+210 PADEAD
-219 AAAIADAQLE
+219 NAAAVADVQPEA
-229 TPQFTASLR
+229 PQSTVSPE
-238 SAEAADDAPEQP
+238 SACPAFDDPQEPPAPQAEGDAPDTSDTP
-250 VAENLATE
+250 
-258 QLIAGSVAVP
+258 
-268 GFAPAAEPEAMSEFA
+268 
-283 DDSPV
+283 
-288 RVALQTAVEAAST
+288 
-301 VQAGTVSGAVA
+301 
-312 NPDLAADA
+312 DA
-320 PICDCPQESHAPTK
+320 PDTPAK

-344 GDSGA
+344 GNSGA

-404 YVSAAV
+404 HVSAAA

-454 VCQRDGLTILQT
+454 VCRRDGLTISQA
-466 PELQVADLP
+466 PEVQVASLP
-475 VERLD
+475 VEQLG

-487 KLRMLNL
+487 KLHKLNL
-494 LTVGDVERIGEQGLV
+494 LTVGDVERIGERGLV
-509 EQCGLFP
+509 EKCGLFS
-516 QVAAVIFNQVERLHN
+516 QVAAVVFDQIERLYN
-531 QQARERRGEKSP
+531 QQGRGEKSP

-554 VLSVLRSVQNE
+554 ALSVLRSVQNE

-587 AALAENAAGHG
+587 AALAENTAGHG

-620 CNALLESVWRRARV
+620 SNALLESVWRRARV
-634 AIGDLGEGQ
+634 AIGDLSEGQ

-650 PHGGAWKKTAAL
+650 PRGGAWNKTAAS
-662 ARRDYLDRGGCE
+662 ARTDYLPRAGCE

-681 SITLRFSVC
+681 SITLQFSVC
-690 RLDIWVRLLPDN
+690 RLDIWVRLLPGN
-702 LRELVTMRL
+702 LRKLVTMRL

-716 KECAERFEVPDKAII
+716 KECAERFGVPDKAVI
-731 VKLIAETMASRPFIA
+731 VKLIAKTLAARPFIA

-792 NPAGEADGGED
+792 NPAGEAEDGED
-803 HGKHDQ
+803 HGKYDQ

-828 LLVDRLL
+828 LLIDRLL
-835 RSEAADEPVSL
+835 RSEASDEPASL
-846 QDLLTAYRQMLE
+846 QDLLTAYRQLLA
-858 RHGLA
+858 RHGLE
-863 DSERLQFSSLRQF
+863 DSERLQFPSLRQF

-910 APLAEL
+910 APLVEL

-937 VNEAC
+937 INEAC

-948 NEVELFFALAH
+948 NDAELFFALAH
-959 FVSEAP
+959 FASEAP

-977 GNPNRDHQV
+977 GDANRDHQV

-1002 REYEREYGVPEQVF
+1002 HEYAREYGIPAQVF
-1016 LDSFLKPFEEYR
+1016 LDGFLKPFEEYR
-1028 CGAQYLIVEERA
+1028 RGAQYLIDEESA
-1040 DDEQMRFLAEELADA
+1040 DDEQMRFLAEELANA

-1067 FEVRFPQSNVKV
+1067 FEVQFPQSNVKV
-1079 GDKSTLD
+1079 GDKRTLD

-1107 FGELIDSR
+1107 FGELIDSC

-1163 KLEKPIRPWT
+1163 KLETPIRPWT

-1252 VMFLEYVLKDQDAFE
+1252 VMFLEYVLKDQDAFG

-1279 GIEVGASR
+1279 AINVGASR

-1294 AAADGCCYYNV
+1294 ADADGCCYYNG
-1305 DLDMVFASY
+1305 DFDMVFASY

>member
-1 MGKRNGQTVSP
+1 M
-12 QCELGA
+12 
-18 FALDNHVLEGKVLAL
+18 DNHVLEGKVLAL
-33 FDLTGGTHDF
+33 LDLTGGIHDF
-43 AFLCTAFSREQP
+43 AFLCTAFSGEQP

-73 GIGGVRLAEACI
+73 GIGGVRLAEDSCI
-85 AAVPQLPACEPVRE
+85 AAVPQLPAYEPVSE
-99 DVQQPVSEDAEEEER
+99 DAQQPISEDAEEEEQ

-124 SQRVAT
+124 PQYVAI
-130 EEAVPEAV
+130 EEAEPETA
-138 ETDFGDVAHE
+138 ETDFGDDAGEVV
-148 VADDDV
+148 VADVLADGQQETAAVNPDDV
-154 AAVVAYA
+154 AGE
-161 VVADDPSKFVATN
+161 VVADDVAT
-174 FGEGADDIAGDDVAV
+174 VAV
-189 DGAGGESVFAAGV
+189 EV
-202 RSEIAAAN
+202 AAADSWSETAATN
-210 PDNAADEAD
+210 PVDEAD
-219 AAAIADAQLE
+219 SAAAVADVQPEA
-229 TPQFTASLR
+229 PQSTVSPE
-238 SAEAADDAPEQP
+238 SAGPACDDPQEPQAPQAEENAPDAP
-250 VAENLATE
+250 A
-258 QLIAGSVAVP
+258 
-268 GFAPAAEPEAMSEFA
+268 
-283 DDSPV
+283 
-288 RVALQTAVEAAST
+288 
-301 VQAGTVSGAVA
+301 
-312 NPDLAADA
+312 
-320 PICDCPQESHAPTK
+320 K
-334 PLDDLGKALD
+334 PLDELGKALD
-344 GDSGA
+344 GNSGA

-356 RVFAHDRIAMLR
+356 RVFAHDRIATLR

-404 YVSAAV
+404 YVSAAA

-896 SEKLRYYDADAHDF
+896 SEKLS
-910 APLAEL
+910 L
-916 LSSSDRTDVE
+916 L
-926 CGVGALFEDER
+926 
-937 VNEAC
+937 
-942 LSLDLR
+942 
-948 NEVELFFALAH
+948 
-959 FVSEAP
+959 
-965 GFEAAEY
+965 
-972 PFVRF
+972 
-977 GNPNRDHQV
+977 
-986 KNLIREIG
+986 
-994 PASAKDLA
+994 
-1002 REYEREYGVPEQVF
+1002 
-1016 LDSFLKPFEEYR
+1016 R
-1028 CGAQYLIVEERA
+1028 CRCA
-1040 DDEQMRFLAEELADA
+1040 
-1055 GECCSFALVKSR
+1055 
-1067 FEVRFPQSNVKV
+1067 
-1079 GDKSTLD
+1079 
-1086 RLGWYRSE
+1086 
-1094 GLLFKDGV
+1094 
-1102 DERAY
+1102 
-1107 FGELIDSR
+1107 
-1115 DRFSEDDPG
+1115 
-1124 FGCEVFRHPKFRLEL
+1124 
-1139 EARKRAFD
+1139 
-1147 IVRIS
+1147 
-1152 DKQYLSTKPFA
+1152 
-1163 KLEKPIRPWT
+1163 
-1173 MRDFVNK
+1173 
-1180 ATAFMRGGQP
+1180 
-1190 FTVKTL
+1190 
-1196 RDAGFKHELDAIQDE
+1196 
-1211 LDLGKEF
+1211 
-1218 FEYVLTEGYLNGF
+1218 
-1231 LKKTSLGDSQIFCC
+1231 
-1245 KPGSFTG
+1245 
-1252 VMFLEYVLKDQDAFE
+1252 
-1267 VEDLVGYLKERY
+1267 
-1279 GIEVGASR
+1279 
-1287 LRALAKS
+1287 
-1294 AAADGCCYYNV
+1294 
-1305 DLDMVFASY
+1305 
-1314 EAYGRK
+1314 
-1320 VQEWL
+1320 

>member
-1 MGKRNGQTVSP
+1 M
-12 QCELGA
+12 
-18 FALDNHVLEGKVLAL
+18 DNHVLEGKVLAL
-33 FDLTGGTHDF
+33 LDLTGGTHDF
-43 AFLCTAFSREQP
+43 AFLCTAFSGEQP

-73 GIGGVRLAEACI
+73 GIGGVRLAEDSCI
-85 AAVPQLPACEPVRE
+85 AAVPQLPAYEPVSE
-99 DVQQPVSEDAEEEER
+99 DAQQPISEDAEEEEQ

-124 SQRVAT
+124 PQYVAI
-130 EEAVPEAV
+130 EEAEPETA
-138 ETDFGDVAHE
+138 ETDFGDDAGEVV
-148 VADDDV
+148 VADVLADGQQETAAVNPDDV
-154 AAVVAYA
+154 AGE
-161 VVADDPSKFVATN
+161 VVADDVAT
-174 FGEGADDIAGDDVAV
+174 VAV
-189 DGAGGESVFAAGV
+189 EV
-202 RSEIAAAN
+202 AAADSWSETAATN
-210 PDNAADEAD
+210 PVDEAD
-219 AAAIADAQLE
+219 SAAAVADVQPEA
-229 TPQFTASLR
+229 PQSTVSPE
-238 SAEAADDAPEQP
+238 SAGPACDDPQELQAPQAEENAPDAP
-250 VAENLATE
+250 A
-258 QLIAGSVAVP
+258 
-268 GFAPAAEPEAMSEFA
+268 
-283 DDSPV
+283 
-288 RVALQTAVEAAST
+288 
-301 VQAGTVSGAVA
+301 
-312 NPDLAADA
+312 
-320 PICDCPQESHAPTK
+320 K
-334 PLDDLGKALD
+334 PLDELGKALD
-344 GDSGA
+344 GNSGA

-356 RVFAHDRIAMLR
+356 RVFAHDRIATLR

-404 YVSAAV
+404 YVSAAA

-454 VCQRDGLTILQT
+454 VCQRDGLTISQA

-792 NPAGEADGGED
+792 NLAGEADGGED

-977 GNPNRDHQV
+977 GNPNRDRQV

-994 PASAKDLA
+994 PASAKESQRANMSGSTAFPSRCSLTA
-1002 REYEREYGVPEQVF
+1002 SSSPSRNTGAAPSTLSSRSAPMT
-1016 LDSFLKPFEEYR
+1016 SR
-1028 CGAQYLIVEERA
+1028 CGFWR
-1040 DDEQMRFLAEELADA
+1040 
-1055 GECCSFALVKSR
+1055 KSL
-1067 FEVRFPQSNVKV
+1067 P
-1079 GDKSTLD
+1079 
-1086 RLGWYRSE
+1086 
-1094 GLLFKDGV
+1094 
-1102 DERAY
+1102 
-1107 FGELIDSR
+1107 
-1115 DRFSEDDPG
+1115 
-1124 FGCEVFRHPKFRLEL
+1124 
-1139 EARKRAFD
+1139 
-1147 IVRIS
+1147 
-1152 DKQYLSTKPFA
+1152 
-1163 KLEKPIRPWT
+1163 
-1173 MRDFVNK
+1173 
-1180 ATAFMRGGQP
+1180 MRGS
-1190 FTVKTL
+1190 
-1196 RDAGFKHELDAIQDE
+1196 AA
-1211 LDLGKEF
+1211 
-1218 FEYVLTEGYLNGF
+1218 
-1231 LKKTSLGDSQIFCC
+1231 
-1245 KPGSFTG
+1245 
-1252 VMFLEYVLKDQDAFE
+1252 
-1267 VEDLVGYLKERY
+1267 
-1279 GIEVGASR
+1279 R
-1287 LRALAKS
+1287 LR
-1294 AAADGCCYYNV
+1294 
-1305 DLDMVFASY
+1305 
-1314 EAYGRK
+1314 
-1320 VQEWL
+1320 W

>member
-1 MGKRNGQTVSP
+1 M
-12 QCELGA
+12 
-18 FALDNHVLEGKVLAL
+18 DNHVLEGKVLAL
-33 FDLTGGTHDF
+33 LDLTGGVHDF
-43 AFLCTAFSREQP
+43 AFLCTAFSGEQP

-73 GIGGVRLAEACI
+73 GIGGVRLAEDSCI
-85 AAVPQLPACEPVRE
+85 AAVPQLPACEPVSE
-99 DVQQPVSEDAEEEER
+99 DAQQPIFEDAEEEEQ

-124 SQRVAT
+124 SQYVAT
-130 EEAVPEAV
+130 EEAAPETA
-138 ETDFGDVAHE
+138 ETDFGDDAGEIV
-148 VADDDV
+148 VADVLADGQQETAAVNPDDV
-154 AAVVAYA
+154 AGE
-161 VVADDPSKFVATN
+161 VVADDVAT
-174 FGEGADDIAGDDVAV
+174 VAV
-189 DGAGGESVFAAGV
+189 EVAAADSW
-202 RSEIAAAN
+202 SEAAAAN
-210 PDNAADEAD
+210 PADEAD
-219 AAAIADAQLE
+219 SAAAVADVQPEA
-229 TPQFTASLR
+229 PQSTVSPE
-238 SAEAADDAPEQP
+238 SAGPACDDPQEPQEPQAEESAPDAPD
-250 VAENLATE
+250 T
-258 QLIAGSVAVP
+258 
-268 GFAPAAEPEAMSEFA
+268 PAK
-283 DDSPV
+283 
-288 RVALQTAVEAAST
+288 Q
-301 VQAGTVSGAVA
+301 
-312 NPDLAADA
+312 
-320 PICDCPQESHAPTK
+320 
-334 PLDDLGKALD
+334 LDDLGKVLD
-344 GDSGA
+344 GNSGA

-392 DDEDLASQVKPE
+392 GDEDLASQVKPE

-415 CAVEPSYRLSARQLK
+415 CAVEPSYQLSARQLK

-446 GGVIDVDA
+446 GGIIDVDA
-454 VCQRDGLTILQT
+454 VCQREGLTISQA
-466 PELQVADLP
+466 PESQVADLP

>member
-1 MGKRNGQTVSP
+1 M
-12 QCELGA
+12 
-18 FALDNHVLEGKVLAL
+18 DNHVLEGKVLAL
-33 FDLTGGTHDF
+33 LDLTGGVHDF
-43 AFLCTAFSREQP
+43 AFLCTAFSGEQP

-73 GIGGVRLAEACI
+73 GIGGVRLAEDSGI
-85 AAVPQLPACEPVRE
+85 AAVPQLPAYEPVSE
-99 DVQQPVSEDAEEEER
+99 EAQQSISEDAEEEEQ
-114 LSLKFEAAYA
+114 LSLKFEAAYVPQYSA
-124 SQRVAT
+124 I
-130 EEAVPEAV
+130 EEAEPETV
-138 ETDFGDVAHE
+138 ETDFGDDAGE
-148 VADDDV
+148 
-154 AAVVAYA
+154 A
-161 VVADDPSKFVATN
+161 VVADAL
-174 FGEGADDIAGDDVAV
+174 ADDPQEA
-189 DGAGGESVFAAGV
+189 
-202 RSEIAAAN
+202 AAAN
-210 PDNAADEAD
+210 PDDVAGEVVADDVATVTVEVAAADSWSETAATNPADEAD
-219 AAAIADAQLE
+219 SAAAVADVQPEA
-229 TPQFTASLR
+229 PQSTVSPE
-238 SAEAADDAPEQP
+238 SAGPACDDPQEPPAPQAEGDAPDTSDTP
-250 VAENLATE
+250 DA
-258 QLIAGSVAVP
+258 P
-268 GFAPAAEPEAMSEFA
+268 DAPA
-283 DDSPV
+283 
-288 RVALQTAVEAAST
+288 
-301 VQAGTVSGAVA
+301 
-312 NPDLAADA
+312 
-320 PICDCPQESHAPTK
+320 K

-356 RVFAHDRIAMLR
+356 RVFAHDRIVALR

-415 CAVEPSYRLSARQLK
+415 CAVEPSYHLSARQLK

-435 SRSKAFAFGVY
+435 SRSKSFAFGIY

-454 VCQRDGLTILQT
+454 VCRRNGLTISQA
-466 PELQVADLP
+466 PEVQVASLP
-475 VERLD
+475 VEQLG

-494 LTVGDVERIGEQGLV
+494 LTVGDVERVGERGLV
-509 EQCGLFP
+509 EQYKLFP

-531 QQARERRGEKSP
+531 QQGREGRGEKSP

-554 VLSVLRSVQNE
+554 ALSVLRSVQNE

-620 CNALLESVWRRARV
+620 SNALLESVWRRARV

-650 PHGGAWKKTAAL
+650 PCGGAWNKTAKS
-662 ARRDYLDRGGCE
+662 ARTDYLPRAGCE
-674 LLQSGEK
+674 LLQSDEK
-681 SITLRFSVC
+681 SIIMLQFSVC

-702 LRELVTMRL
+702 LRELITMRL
-711 DGAKN
+711 GGAKN
-716 KECAERFEVPDKAII
+716 KECAERFGVPDKAII
-731 VKLIAETMASRPFIA
+731 VKLIAKTLAARPFIA

-782 NAPTSGKLPY
+782 SAPTSGKLPY
-792 NPAGEADGGED
+792 NPAGEAEEGED

-835 RSEAADEPVSL
+835 RSEAADEAASL
-846 QDLLTAYRQMLE
+846 QDLLTAYRQLLA

-863 DSERLQFSSLRQF
+863 DSERLQFPSLRQF
-876 ASYVYERANVIK
+876 ASYVYEKGNVIK

-910 APLAEL
+910 APLVEL
-916 LSSSDRTDVE
+916 LSSSVRTDVE
-926 CGVGALFEDER
+926 CGVSVLFEDER
-937 VNEAC
+937 MKEAC

-977 GNPNRDHQV
+977 GNPNRNHQV
-986 KNLIREIG
+986 RSLIREFG
-994 PASAKDLA
+994 PANAKELA

-1016 LDSFLKPFEEYR
+1016 LDSFLKPFEECR
-1028 CGAQYLIVEERA
+1028 RGAQYLIDEERA
-1040 DDEQMRFLAEELADA
+1040 GDEQMRFLAEELANA

-1079 GDKSTLD
+1079 GDKRTLD

-1107 FGELIDSR
+1107 FRELIESR

-1124 FGCEVFRHPKFRLEL
+1124 FGCEMFRHPKFRLEL

-1163 KLEKPIRPWT
+1163 KLETPIRPWM
-1173 MRDFVNK
+1173 MRDFVNR
-1180 ATAFMRGGQP
+1180 AIAFMPYEQP

-1196 RDAGFKHELDAIQDE
+1196 RDAGFKHQLDAVQDE

-1218 FEYVLTEGYLNGF
+1218 FEYVLAEGYVNSS
-1231 LKKTSLGDSQIFCC
+1231 LKKTSLGDSQIFCR
-1245 KPGSFTG
+1245 KSGSFTG

-1279 GIEVGASR
+1279 GVDVGASR

-1294 AAADGCCYYNV
+1294 ADADGCCYYNG

>member
-1 MGKRNGQTVSP
+1 M
-12 QCELGA
+12 
-18 FALDNHVLEGKVLAL
+18 DNHVLEGKVLAL
-33 FDLTGGTHDF
+33 LDLTGGIHDF
-43 AFLCTAFSREQP
+43 AFLCTAFSGEQP

-73 GIGGVRLAEACI
+73 GIGGVRLAEDSCI
-85 AAVPQLPACEPVRE
+85 AAVPQLPAYEPVSE
-99 DVQQPVSEDAEEEER
+99 DAQQPISEDAEEEEQ

-124 SQRVAT
+124 PQYVAI
-130 EEAVPEAV
+130 EEAEPETA
-138 ETDFGDVAHE
+138 ETDFGDDAGEVV
-148 VADDDV
+148 VADVLADGQQETAAVNPDDV
-154 AAVVAYA
+154 AGE
-161 VVADDPSKFVATN
+161 VVADDVAT
-174 FGEGADDIAGDDVAV
+174 VAV
-189 DGAGGESVFAAGV
+189 EV
-202 RSEIAAAN
+202 AAADSWSETAATN
-210 PDNAADEAD
+210 PVDEAD
-219 AAAIADAQLE
+219 SAAAVADVQPEA
-229 TPQFTASLR
+229 PQSTVSPE
-238 SAEAADDAPEQP
+238 SAGPACDDPQEPQAPQAEENAPDAP
-250 VAENLATE
+250 A
-258 QLIAGSVAVP
+258 
-268 GFAPAAEPEAMSEFA
+268 
-283 DDSPV
+283 
-288 RVALQTAVEAAST
+288 
-301 VQAGTVSGAVA
+301 
-312 NPDLAADA
+312 
-320 PICDCPQESHAPTK
+320 K
-334 PLDDLGKALD
+334 PLDELGKALD
-344 GDSGA
+344 GNSGA

-356 RVFAHDRIAMLR
+356 RVFAHDRIATLR

-404 YVSAAV
+404 YVSAAA

-531 QQARERRGEKSP
+531 QQGREGGEKSP

-554 VLSVLRSVQNE
+554 ALSVLRSVQNE

-587 AALAENAAGHG
+587 AALAETAAGNG
-598 MMPQHS
+598 MMTHHA
-604 KAVWQV
+604 KAVRQV
-610 LKQVDELPET
+610 LEQVDELPET
-620 CNALLESVWRRARV
+620 CNALLESVWRRARI

-643 SHILVTI
+643 SHISVTI
-650 PHGGAWKKTAAL
+650 PYGGAWTKTAAL
-662 ARRDYLDRGGCE
+662 ARRDYLDRGRCE
-674 LLQSGEK
+674 LLQSGGN
-681 SITLRFSVC
+681 SITLQFSVC

-711 DGAKN
+711 GGAKN

-792 NPAGEADGGED
+792 NPAGEADDGED

-846 QDLLTAYRQMLE
+846 QDLLTAYRQLLA
-858 RHGLA
+858 RHGLE
-863 DSERLQFSSLRQF
+863 DSERLQFPSLRQF
-876 ASYVYERANVIK
+876 ASYVYERANVVK

-910 APLAEL
+910 APLVEL
-916 LSSSDRTDVE
+916 LSSSDRSDVE
-926 CGVGALFEDER
+926 CGVSALFKDER

-948 NEVELFFALAH
+948 NEVELFF
-959 FVSEAP
+959 
-965 GFEAAEY
+965 
-972 PFVRF
+972 
-977 GNPNRDHQV
+977 
-986 KNLIREIG
+986 
-994 PASAKDLA
+994 
-1002 REYEREYGVPEQVF
+1002 
-1016 LDSFLKPFEEYR
+1016 
-1028 CGAQYLIVEERA
+1028 
-1040 DDEQMRFLAEELADA
+1040 
-1055 GECCSFALVKSR
+1055 
-1067 FEVRFPQSNVKV
+1067 
-1079 GDKSTLD
+1079 
-1086 RLGWYRSE
+1086 
-1094 GLLFKDGV
+1094 
-1102 DERAY
+1102 
-1107 FGELIDSR
+1107 
-1115 DRFSEDDPG
+1115 
-1124 FGCEVFRHPKFRLEL
+1124 
-1139 EARKRAFD
+1139 
-1147 IVRIS
+1147 
-1152 DKQYLSTKPFA
+1152 
-1163 KLEKPIRPWT
+1163 
-1173 MRDFVNK
+1173 
-1180 ATAFMRGGQP
+1180 GG
-1190 FTVKTL
+1190 
-1196 RDAGFKHELDAIQDE
+1196 
-1211 LDLGKEF
+1211 
-1218 FEYVLTEGYLNGF
+1218 
-1231 LKKTSLGDSQIFCC
+1231 S
-1245 KPGSFTG
+1245 
-1252 VMFLEYVLKDQDAFE
+1252 
-1267 VEDLVGYLKERY
+1267 
-1279 GIEVGASR
+1279 
-1287 LRALAKS
+1287 
-1294 AAADGCCYYNV
+1294 
-1305 DLDMVFASY
+1305 
-1314 EAYGRK
+1314 
-1320 VQEWL
+1320 